1 MDIIKCLRILAG
13 ISEALDHL
21 FVEQIIRA
29 ANDSST
35 NIYGVSD
42 VLRSVPGVQDIP
54 RARQMGP
61 VPSAQS
67 GRKKESTVDN
77 QS

>member
-42 VLRSVPGVQDIP
+42 VLCSMPGV
-54 RARQMGP
+54 
-61 VPSAQS
+61 
-67 GRKKESTVDN
+67 
-77 QS
+77 